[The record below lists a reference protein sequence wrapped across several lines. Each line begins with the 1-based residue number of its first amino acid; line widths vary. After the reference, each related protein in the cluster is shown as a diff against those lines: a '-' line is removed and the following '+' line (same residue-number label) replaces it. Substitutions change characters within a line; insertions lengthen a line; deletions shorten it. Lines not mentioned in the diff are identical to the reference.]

1 MLARAVP
8 SWAASLSTS
17 LSAPLHFSV
26 NTLASARGGATRD
39 AASLYVGFRS
49 ASSTTLAAMNFEWW
63 PSLTIARSLDT
74 GLVGSNGTV
83 AVRPKPN
90 HGLQAT
96 HNSGASLA
104 AVGA

>member
-1 MLARAVP
+1 
-8 SWAASLSTS
+8 
-17 LSAPLHFSV
+17 
-26 NTLASARGGATRD
+26 
-39 AASLYVGFRS
+39 
-49 ASSTTLAAMNFEWW
+49 MNFEWW

-83 AVRPKPN
+83 AVRPRPN